1 MQCLKAQLSRKTPS
15 YACFRQNESQ
25 RYSDLRSCPMLRIHS
40 RSDDPLWCCRW
51 NSRIQSR
58 CQRLGSER
66 IWSGFAGR
74 ILHDLRIH
82 RRSHID
88 IHLFA
93 CDLRINYQESPS
105 RFRRHFHW
113 SKPCPHPPRRD
124 PDNGHVCE
132 PRKKPRPSSRGGWY
146 SFEPALAIL
155 GRPDCRRTHRC
166 TGLAPAGIMIT
177 PTLTRFHGNGLSDIY
192 IY

>member
-1 MQCLKAQLSRKTPS
+1 MLASGKMKAKDTAIYVVAQCLGSIVAAMILYGVAVGTPG
-15 YACFRQNESQ
+15 YNLAVNGLGQNGYGQASPGGF
-25 RYSDLRSCPMLRIHS
+25 SMI
-40 RSDDPLWCCRW
+40 
-51 NSRIQSR
+51 
-58 CQRLGSER
+58 
-66 IWSGFAGR
+66 SGFIAEV
-74 ILHDLRIH
+74 ILTFIFF
-82 RRSHID
+82 
-88 IHLFA
+88 FA